1 MDTNFNTP
9 KVSVLTVTYD
19 RDLEWLNKSWNSF
32 NAFCKTYH
40 SYNVVIDNHER
51 DCAQSDQWLQHNNIN
66 YYIDTN
72 ARNVSKGYVR
82 QQYMKF
88 YSDLYVP
95 DDTEWICHVD
105 SDSIFY
111 KEHTPEMYFNKDGKP
126 TMLMTSYESIKR
138 DHPGED
144 CTHWQDI
151 ITEALKLDEPIEYEF
166 MRRMPLI
173 YPKWLFEEMR
183 KWFISNHG
191 VTILEYLKDVDNFT
205 EYNFFGAYC
214 WIYHREVYDWIDTA
228 DLSREWDSYPFL
240 QEHSHDRVLDK
251 EKLMD
256 CLVFNPEIYLWLE
269 DVVSSARKHGCDLNG
284 IDIDHITFSRNK
296 ELRDLY
302 KFLLIKAKP
311 HMQEEW
317 PD

>member
-1 MDTNFNTP
+1 
-9 KVSVLTVTYD
+9 
-19 RDLEWLNKSWNSF
+19 
-32 NAFCKTYH
+32 
-40 SYNVVIDNHER
+40 
-51 DCAQSDQWLQHNNIN
+51 
-66 YYIDTN
+66 
-72 ARNVSKGYVR
+72 
-82 QQYMKF
+82 
-88 YSDLYVP
+88 
-95 DDTEWICHVD
+95 
-105 SDSIFY
+105 
-111 KEHTPEMYFNKDGKP
+111 
-126 TMLMTSYESIKR
+126 MLMTSYESIKR

-144 CTHWQDI
+144 CTHWQNI

-256 CLVFNPEIYLWLE
+256 CLVFIPEIYLWLE
-269 DVVSSARKHGCDLNG
+269 DVVSSAKNHGCDLNG
-284 IDIDHITFSRNK
+284 IDTNHITFSRNK

-311 HMQEEW
+311 HMLEEW